1 MGKKEKIPS
10 TPALRLLRSSNIAH
24 EVHTYTWTAHG
35 GTGASA
41 AALGVDEHA
50 VIKTLILEDEEKKP
64 LVMLMHGDRA
74 VSEQRLAR
82 AIGRRTVAMCAP
94 ETAERHTG
102 YQVGGTSPFGLRKPL
117 PIFVESSVLEL
128 PQIWINGGARGVLVS
143 LVPGVLVGL
152 LGAKGVQAERA

>member
-10 TPALRLLRSSNIAH
+10 TPALRLLRNAEIPH
-24 EVHTYTWTAHG
+24 LVHTYTWSARG
-35 GTGASA
+35 GTAASS

-50 VIKTLILEDEEKKP
+50 VIKTLILEDEDKKP

-82 AIGRRTVAMCAP
+82 AIGRRTVGMCAP
-94 ETAERHTG
+94 DTAERHTG

-117 PIFVESSVLEL
+117 PIFVEASIVEL
-128 PQIWINGGARGVLVS
+128 PQIWINAGARGVLVS
-143 LVPGVLVGL
+143 LAPAVLVDL
-152 LGAKGVQAERA
+152 LAAKVVQAERA